1 MKVIDPVCG
10 MEIESSEA
18 VAHSKYRGETYYFCA
33 EVCKE
38 RFDQNPEGFLKPQDR
53 EEESSRKPKPESRG
67 EAKKLTLPISG
78 MSCASCVAKIE
89 KGLSSLEGVIDAG
102 VNLAT
107 EKATVEYDP
116 SEVGPKDFKEAIE
129 SLGYS
134 LRVEKVEL
142 PISGMSCASCVEKI
156 ERALKRL
163 SGVLSASVNLATER
177 ATIEFIPG
185 EVSLPDFK
193 KSIESVGYKVLE
205 VAPEEDAVKVE
216 RRLRERE
223 YLKLK
228 KRFIVA
234 AVLATLVFIGSQHQ
248 ILPFLDT
255 IPQRTM
261 FYFLLVLTMP
271 VQFWA
276 GWQFYRGFWLALKH
290 KSADMNTLVAVG
302 TSAAFLYSL
311 VATFFPGVLTFAG
324 HEAVVYYDTA
334 AVIITLI
341 LLGRLLEARAKGRTS
356 EAIKKLMGLQA
367 KTARVIREGEEI
379 DIPIEDV
386 RVSEVVLVRPGEKVP
401 VDGIIIEG
409 FSALDESML
418 TGESVPVDKTVGDE
432 VIGAT
437 MNRTGSF
444 RFEARKVGKDTVLSQ
459 IIRMVQVAQG
469 SKAPIQRLADR
480 IAGIFVPIVISIAVV
495 TFVVWSLFGPH
506 PALTF
511 AMINFVAVLIIACPC
526 ALGLATPTAI
536 MVGTG
541 KGAEMG
547 VLIKGGES
555 LETAHKIDTVVFD
568 KTGTLTKGEPE
579 VTDVVTSDN
588 YTEEELLRLAASA
601 ERSSEHP
608 LGKAIIDRAKEKGI
622 SLVDPKNFSAL
633 PGFGIKATVD
643 GKEVLLGNQSM
654 MEKEEIDLAK
664 LFSEV
669 ERVTSLGKTAMF
681 LAVDGQAAGLIA
693 VADTLKKDSEEAVHS
708 LREMGLEVVMITG
721 DNRRTAEAIGSP
733 LGIERILS
741 EVLPD
746 QKADEIKRLQGEGR
760 LVAMVGDGINDAV
773 ALAQADLGIAIGSGT
788 DVAMEASDVTLIKD
802 DLVGVVRAIKL
813 SQKTM
818 KTIKWNL
825 FWAFAYNTAGIPIA
839 AGLLYPFLGI
849 LLNPMIAA
857 AAMAFSSVFVVTNSL
872 RLRKVRL

>member
-1 MKVIDPVCG
+1 MKTIDPVCG
-10 MEIESSEA
+10 MEIETLEA
-18 VAHSKYRGETYYFCA
+18 VAHSQYQGETYYFCA

-38 RFDQNPEGFLKPQDR
+38 RFDQNPEGFLKSQDR

-67 EAKKLTLPISG
+67 ETRKLTLPISG

-107 EKATVEYDP
+107 EKATVEYNP

-129 SLGYS
+129 NLGYS
-134 LRVEKVEL
+134 LRAERVEL

-156 ERALKRL
+156 ERSLKRL

-185 EVSLPDFK
+185 EVSRSDFK
-193 KSIESVGYKVLE
+193 DSIETVGYKVLE
-205 VAPEEDAVKVE
+205 VAPEENAVEVE
-216 RRLRERE
+216 RKVRERE

-248 ILPFLDT
+248 ILPLLDT

-261 FYFLLVLTMP
+261 FYFLLVLTIP

-367 KTARVIREGEEI
+367 KTARVIRDGEEI
-379 DIPIEDV
+379 DIPIEDM
-386 RVSEVVLVRPGEKVP
+386 RVGEVVLVRPGEKVP
-401 VDGIIIEG
+401 VDGTIIEG

-437 MNRTGSF
+437 MNKTGSF

-480 IAGIFVPIVISIAVV
+480 IAGIFVPVVISIAVV
-495 TFVVWSLFGPH
+495 TFIVWSLFGPH

-555 LETAHKIDTVVFD
+555 LETAHKIDTIVFD

-588 YTEEELLRLAASA
+588 YTEEELLRFAASA

-654 MEKEEIDLAK
+654 MEKEQIDLAK

-693 VADTLKKDSEEAVHS
+693 VADTLKKDSQEAVHS
-708 LREMGLEVVMITG
+708 LREMGLEVVMMTG
-721 DNRRTAEAIGSP
+721 DNRKTAEAIGSP

-802 DLVGVVRAIKL
+802 DLMGVVKAIKL

-839 AGLLYPFLGI
+839 AGLLYPFLRI

>member
-1 MKVIDPVCG
+1 MKAIDPVCG
-10 MEIESSEA
+10 MEIETLEA
-18 VAHSKYRGETYYFCA
+18 VAHSQYQGETYYFCA
-33 EVCKE
+33 EACKE
-38 RFDQNPEGFLKPQDR
+38 RFDQNPEAFLKPQDR
-53 EEESSRKPKPESRG
+53 EEEPSRKPKPETRG
-67 EAKKLTLPISG
+67 ETRKLTLPISG

-89 KGLSSLEGVIDAG
+89 KGLSSLEGVIDAS
-102 VNLAT
+102 VNLAV
-107 EKATVEYDP
+107 ENATVEYDP
-116 SEVGPKDFKEAIE
+116 SKVGPKDFKQTIE

-134 LRVEKVEL
+134 LRAERVEL
-142 PISGMSCASCVEKI
+142 SISGMSCASCVEKI

-177 ATIEFIPG
+177 VTIEFTPG
-185 EVSLPDFK
+185 EVSPSDFK
-193 KSIESVGYKVLE
+193 ESIETVGYKVLE
-205 VAPEEDAVKVE
+205 VAPEEDAVEVE

-248 ILPFLDT
+248 ILPLLDT

-311 VATFFPGVLTFAG
+311 VATLFPGVLTFAG

-367 KTARVIREGEEI
+367 KTARVIRDGEEI

-386 RVSEVVLVRPGEKVP
+386 RVGEVVLVRPGEKVP
-401 VDGIIIEG
+401 VDGTIIEG

-437 MNRTGSF
+437 MNKTGSF

-495 TFVVWSLFGPH
+495 TFVVWSLFGPY

-536 MVGTG
+536 LVGTG
-541 KGAEMG
+541 IGAE
-547 VLIKGGES
+547 
-555 LETAHKIDTVVFD
+555 
-568 KTGTLTKGEPE
+568 
-579 VTDVVTSDN
+579 
-588 YTEEELLRLAASA
+588 
-601 ERSSEHP
+601 
-608 LGKAIIDRAKEKGI
+608 
-622 SLVDPKNFSAL
+622 
-633 PGFGIKATVD
+633 
-643 GKEVLLGNQSM
+643 
-654 MEKEEIDLAK
+654 
-664 LFSEV
+664 
-669 ERVTSLGKTAMF
+669 
-681 LAVDGQAAGLIA
+681 
-693 VADTLKKDSEEAVHS
+693 
-708 LREMGLEVVMITG
+708 
-721 DNRRTAEAIGSP
+721 
-733 LGIERILS
+733 
-741 EVLPD
+741 
-746 QKADEIKRLQGEGR
+746 
-760 LVAMVGDGINDAV
+760 
-773 ALAQADLGIAIGSGT
+773 
-788 DVAMEASDVTLIKD
+788 
-802 DLVGVVRAIKL
+802 
-813 SQKTM
+813 
-818 KTIKWNL
+818 
-825 FWAFAYNTAGIPIA
+825 
-839 AGLLYPFLGI
+839 
-849 LLNPMIAA
+849 
-857 AAMAFSSVFVVTNSL
+857 
-872 RLRKVRL
+872 